1 MWQNLNLGDYAP
13 WQIVAAV
20 ALAAVLWSGSL
31 LAWLVWRRRRQDRVR
46 ALWDR
51 HCARLARAGLPRAPH
66 EGPLAYA
73 ARAAQRWPEF
83 AAVFGVIGE
92 SYAVLR
98 YGRPAPIHTI
108 RRGRA
113 PALARLE
120 KAIALLPSPAALRSA
135 PMPA

>member
-1 MWQNLNLGDYAP
+1 MADRGRGR
-13 WQIVAAV
+13 AV
-20 ALAAVLWSGSL
+20 AVLWSGAL
-31 LAWLVWRRRRQDRVR
+31 LRLARWRRRRQDRVR
-46 ALWDR
+46 ALWDGM
-51 HCARLARAGLPRAPH
+51 CARLARAGLPRAPH

-83 AAVFGVIGE
+83 AAAFGVIGE

-98 YGRPAPIHTI
+98 YGPVRPRIDTI

-120 KAIALLPSPAALRSA
+120 TRDRRSCPHPRPLRSA